1 LQKEA
6 QAEMKIVYRA
16 DVKLTNPYVLNTER
30 KLQESLRKKPG
41 YFEKSR
47 CISSN
52 DEAFEVSVGADN
64 ITRALAILQILCDA
78 LEQRGYPIG
87 PKPKDPKEK
96 REVYSGFPV
105 KEPIPIYAKVLDTFI
120 IFRITERSHRREIA
134 LENRTD
140 SYTTYEYA
148 PSGKLCFE
156 ILTSPY
162 ESYARHTWQEGKA
175 LKIEDQIHE
184 FVINMIHIATMK
196 KENAAQ
202 DEIRHKQ
209 WLIEEEKRR
218 ERERLQQMENSRIK
232 TLLEETEKLININR
246 IKDYIIVI
254 TEEGKR
260 RLGESYPESDF
271 AKWVDWA
278 EQFLEKND
286 CRSWKLPKF
295 DLSDQYFFII

>member
-1 LQKEA
+1 
-6 QAEMKIVYRA
+6 
-16 DVKLTNPYVLNTER
+16 
-30 KLQESLRKKPG
+30 
-41 YFEKSR
+41 
-47 CISSN
+47 
-52 DEAFEVSVGADN
+52 
-64 ITRALAILQILCDA
+64 
-78 LEQRGYPIG
+78 
-87 PKPKDPKEK
+87 
-96 REVYSGFPV
+96 
-105 KEPIPIYAKVLDTFI
+105 
-120 IFRITERSHRREIA
+120 
-134 LENRTD
+134 
-140 SYTTYEYA
+140 
-148 PSGKLCFE
+148 
-156 ILTSPY
+156 
-162 ESYARHTWQEGKA
+162 
-175 LKIEDQIHE
+175 
-184 FVINMIHIATMK
+184 MIHIATMK

-295 DLSDQYFFII
+295 DLSDKYYFII